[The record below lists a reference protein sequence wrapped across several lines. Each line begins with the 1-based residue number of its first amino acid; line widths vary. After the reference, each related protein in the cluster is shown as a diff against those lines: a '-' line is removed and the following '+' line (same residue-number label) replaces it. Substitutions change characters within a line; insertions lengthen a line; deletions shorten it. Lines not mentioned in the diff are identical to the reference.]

1 MDKQKN
7 QKQPAFQK
15 QKIKKGTIKR
25 LLGYFKPYSI
35 ALLAVVVLIII
46 ASVASILGTY
56 LLKPIVDNAASGAPV
71 WSKFIRDLILLAV
84 AYLLSVAATYAYA
97 AIMVPISNGILNNV
111 RKELFSHLQELP
123 LNYYDTHTHGDLM
136 SLFTNDTDA
145 MREMIANGVPQI
157 ITSLLRVAGVFIAML
172 ILSPALTAITLLMLF
187 IMLRVVSVL
196 AQRSSKYFKNRQA
209 DLAKVNG
216 YMEEM
221 IEGQKVIKVFCHENE
236 VAKEF
241 TKLNEDL
248 RQSAANAS
256 ISSGVLMPIMGNLS
270 YTLFAVTAMVGVLL
284 AAMGNSTLF
293 GLSIGITIG
302 TLTSFLQYTRNF
314 SQPIV
319 QLSQQFQS
327 IMSALAGA
335 GRIFDLLD
343 EKPEEDSGTVTLIQ
357 AKEVDGCLIE
367 SDTCTGKWAWKRGDE
382 YIPLRGDVRL
392 NNVTFSYDGKVN
404 VLKNV
409 SFYAKPGQK
418 IALVGSTGAGKT
430 TITNLINR
438 FYDIQEGT
446 ITFDGI
452 DIKEIKKS
460 DLRRSLGIVLQDTH
474 LFTGTVR
481 ENIRYGNPLATD
493 EEVEEAAKLSNAHFF
508 ITHLPQ
514 GYDTVL
520 TADGANLSQGQRQL
534 LAIAR
539 VAVANPPVLI
549 LDEATSSIDTRTEA
563 LIERGMD
570 KLMHGRT
577 VFVIAHRLSTVRNAD
592 AILVLENG
600 EIIERGS
607 HEELL
612 AQKGR
617 YYKLYTGAFELE

>member
-1 MDKQKN
+1 MKKRNPQVPHEKRT
-7 QKQPAFQK
+7 
-15 QKIKKGTIKR
+15 IKKGTVKR
-25 LLGYFKPYSI
+25 LLRYFKRYRLALI
-35 ALLAVVVLIII
+35 AVTLLIII
-46 ASVASILGTY
+46 TSVASVFGTY
-56 LLKPIVDNAASGAPV
+56 LLKPIVDNATQGQNAD
-71 WSKFIRDLILLAV
+71 WNKFIYDLIKLAIV
-84 AYLLSVAATYAYA
+84 YIISALATYGYA
-97 AIMVPISNGILNNV
+97 AIMVPISGGILSNV
-111 RKELFSHLQELP
+111 RKDMFSHLQELP
-123 LNYYDTHTHGDLM
+123 LNYYDTHTHGELM

-145 MREMIANGVPQI
+145 MREMIGNGIPQI
-157 ITSLLRVAGVFIAML
+157 VTSLLRIAGVFIAML
-172 ILSPALTAITLLMLF
+172 ILSPALTVVTIVMLAIMML
-187 IMLRVVSVL
+187 VVSTL
-196 AQRSSKYFKNRQA
+196 AKKSGKYFKTRQA
-209 DLAKVNG
+209 SLAKVNG

-221 IEGQKVIKVFCHENE
+221 IEGQKVVKVFCHEEE

-241 TKLNEDL
+241 SEINEEL
-248 RQSAANAS
+248 RESAASAS
-256 ISSGVLMPIMGNLS
+256 IRAGVLMPIMGNLS
-270 YTLFAVTAMVGVLL
+270 YTHFAVTAMVGVLL
-284 AAMGNSTLF
+284 VAAGTNPIL
-293 GLSIGITIG
+293 GLTIGISIG

-314 SQPIV
+314 AQPIV
-319 QLSQQFQS
+319 QLSQQFNA

-343 EKPEEDSGTVTLIQ
+343 VEPEVDNGTVTLIQ
-357 AKEVDGCLIE
+357 AASRNGDVYE
-367 SDTCTGKWAWKRGDE
+367 SEICTGKWAWKKDE
-382 YIPLRGDVRL
+382 KYIPLCGDVRL
-392 NNVTFSYDGKVN
+392 NNVTFSYDGKVD

-409 SFYAKPGQK
+409 SLFAKPGQK

-438 FYDIQEGT
+438 FYDIKEGT

-452 DIKEIKKS
+452 DIMDIKKS

-520 TADGANLSQGQRQL
+520 TADGTNLSQGQRQL
-534 LAIAR
+534 LSIAR
-539 VAVANPPVLI
+539 VAVANPPVLV

-577 VFVIAHRLSTVRNAD
+577 VFVIAHRLSTVRNAN
-592 AILVLENG
+592 AILVLEHG
-600 EIIERGS
+600 EVIERGD

-612 AQKGR
+612 SQQGR
-617 YYKLYTGAFELE
+617 YYRLYTGAFELE